1 MELDAALRDAD
12 KSFQL
17 CQNIVGFGSEG
28 WVPKDHY
35 EEAMSRSKK
44 LKEVILAETMST
56 EERAETETHWPLD
69 DMDEEKYM

>member
-12 KSFQL
+12 NSFQL
-17 CQNIVGFGSEG
+17 CENIVGFGSEG

-35 EEAMSRSKK
+35 ERAMSRSKK
-44 LKEVILAETMST
+44 LKGDVLAETGSA
-56 EERAETETHWPLD
+56 EERAEVEAHWPLD